1 MRDTTSTSRRAGPI
15 PAVRSVAL
23 ALALIA
29 GIAGLAFAKRRP
41 PDPTSLLDGQWQMDV
56 EHSES
61 LQERM
66 RKAGPPAGN
75 MGGYPGFMGGMSF
88 GGSGGAGGLPT
99 EPPPNDEERAAYAA
113 RIMRDPGL
121 AALARP
127 PLELQIEDA
136 NGLIV
141 IRSRGETLKTLRL
154 PPAKN
159 TIVLQNPV
167 LDAEWKRDKLEARG
181 RGPHRGRLIE
191 TYELVEDNQTLVIT
205 TRVED
210 AEGLPNFDVERVYR
224 RVTTR

>member
-1 MRDTTSTSRRAGPI
+1 MRDTNRTSRGAGPI
-15 PAVRSVAL
+15 RAARSAAL
-23 ALALIA
+23 ALVLLA

-41 PDPTSLLDGQWQMDV
+41 PDPTSLLAGQWQMDV

-66 RKAGPPAGN
+66 RKAGPPVGV
-75 MGGYPGFMGGMSF
+75 MGGGGYPGFGGMF

-99 EPPPNDEERAAYAA
+99 GPPVTDEERAAYAA
-113 RIMRDPGL
+113 HIMRDPGL

-159 TIVLQNPV
+159 TIVIQDPV

-181 RGPHRGRLIE
+181 RGPHRGRLTE
-191 TYELVEDNQTLVIT
+191 TYELVEDDQTLVIT

-210 AEGLPNFDVERVYR
+210 AEGLPDFDVERVYR